1 MNSST
6 RNSGRLRVVA
16 LLALLALVA
25 AACGQKANVS
35 TVASGGGAFGEG
47 TDNGAFGDLGDAGSG
62 DLGGDTGDDLGGGD
76 LGGGDLGGGGSGGG
90 TVVGGG
96 SSGSSSGGSS
106 SGGSSSGGGSS
117 GGSSTGGSGG
127 AGGGSSGGGQAAA
140 GDRTG
145 ITADTIRIGL
155 HAPVTGAAAVP
166 TEAFRRGVPIYWN
179 HIKQVFGKKV
189 EVVFRDDEFSPTT
202 AVRVCREM
210 VEKEKVFLL
219 IGAAGGDQI
228 TACAKYA
235 NSVGVPYLSA
245 GVNQAELDKLRGYF
259 ALSQSYLQQNLPL
272 AQLAK
277 KTSKANKFGI
287 VIQDTPA
294 FRETKAS
301 IETLG
306 KQQGLEVVYSKFISK
321 QPSQSEILTISRELQ
336 TSGADVVYVLFSPT
350 PFISLA
356 QQSNSQGYNPTWI
369 GPGLSNGL
377 NIVAQA
383 GCPGVGG
390 SKFLSPFP
398 QIDAIDRLDPAY
410 KKAYRDQTGAEPDD
424 FGIALWGLN
433 KSVHQI
439 FLAAGSGMSRQ
450 SIVSTMESGKVFESN
465 VFPKQKYSSQNHF
478 GAQSAH
484 LLEADCGS
492 QQFKTVATF
501 ATGF

>member
-1 MNSST
+1 M
-6 RNSGRLRVVA
+6 
-16 LLALLALVA
+16 LV

-35 TVASGGGAFGEG
+35 SVAAGEGGGFGAGEGGGDFGEAGSGGE
-47 TDNGAFGDLGDAGSG
+47 G
-62 DLGGDTGDDLGGGD
+62 DLGGSGGD
-76 LGGGDLGGGGSGGG
+76 LGGSGGNLGGGTSGGGGSTGG
-90 TVVGGG
+90 T
-96 SSGSSSGGSS
+96 SGG
-106 SGGSSSGGGSS
+106 
-117 GGSSTGGSGG
+117 TGGSGG
-127 AGGGSSGGGQAAA
+127 TAGPGGGGASGGGGGTSGGGAVAA
-140 GDRTG
+140 GNRTG
-145 ITADTIRIGL
+145 ITDKVIKIGL

-166 TEAFRRGVPIYWN
+166 TEAFRRGVPIYWK
-179 HIKQVFGKKV
+179 HIKQLFGREV
-189 EVVFRDDEFSPTT
+189 QVVFEDDEFSPTT
-202 AVRVCREM
+202 AVRVCRKM
-210 VEKEKVFLL
+210 VEQDKVFML

-259 ALSQSYLQQNLPL
+259 SLSQTYLQQNPML

-277 KTSKANKFGI
+277 KTTKNNKFGI

-301 IETLG
+301 IEGLA
-306 KQQGLEVVYSKFISK
+306 KEQGLEVVYSKFISK

-356 QQSNSQGYNPTWI
+356 QQSNSQGYNPTYI

-377 NIVAQA
+377 TIVAQA
-383 GCPGVGG
+383 ACPAING

-398 QIDAIDRLDPAY
+398 QLDAIDKLDPAY
-410 KKAYRDQTGAEPDD
+410 RQAYAQHGGGHPPDD

-439 FLAAGSGMSRQ
+439 MLAAGEGMSRQ
-450 SIVSTMESGKVFESN
+450 SVVQVMESGRTFESN
-465 VFPKQKYSSQNHF
+465 VFPKLAYNSKNHF
-478 GAQSAH
+478 GANSSH
-484 LLEADCGS
+484 LLQADCAS
-492 QQFKTVATF
+492 QTFKTVATF

>member
-1 MNSST
+1 LTHRNSSLT
-6 RNSGRLRVVA
+6 PRLRLAAVLA
-16 LLALLALVA
+16 LLALLV

-35 TVASGGGAFGEG
+35 SVAAGEAGLGGESGDGAFGGLGTGGESGEGGGAVG
-47 TDNGAFGDLGDAGSG
+47 
-62 DLGGDTGDDLGGGD
+62 GDDLGGGTT
-76 LGGGDLGGGGSGGG
+76 GSGGG
-90 TVVGGG
+90 TAGTSGGASGGSGSGGGAAAGGGG
-96 SSGSSSGGSS
+96 ST
-106 SGGSSSGGGSS
+106 GGG
-117 GGSSTGGSGG
+117 GGG
-127 AGGGSSGGGQAAA
+127 AAVA
-140 GDRTG
+140 GNRTG
-145 ITADTIRIGL
+145 ITDKVIKLGL

-166 TEAFRRGVPIYWN
+166 TEAFRRGVPIYWK
-179 HIKQVFGKKV
+179 HIKQLFGREV
-189 EVVFRDDEFSPTT
+189 QVVFEDDEFNPTT
-202 AVRVCREM
+202 AVRVCRKM
-210 VEKEKVFLL
+210 VEQDKVFML

-259 ALSQSYLQQNLPL
+259 ALSQSYLQQNPLL

-277 KTSKANKFGI
+277 KTTKNNKFGI

-301 IETLG
+301 IEGLA
-306 KQQGLEVVYSKFISK
+306 KEQGLEIVYSKFISK

-356 QQSNSQGYNPTWI
+356 QQSNSQGYNPTYI

-377 NIVAQA
+377 NLVAQA
-383 GCPGVGG
+383 GCPGVSGA
-390 SKFLSPFP
+390 KFLSPFP
-398 QIDAIDRLDPAY
+398 QLDAIDRLDPAY
-410 KKAYRDQTGAEPDD
+410 RQAYQQYGGGNAPDD

-433 KSVHQI
+433 KSVHQVM
-439 FLAAGSGMSRQ
+439 LAAGESMTRQ
-450 SIVSTMESGKVFESN
+450 SIVQVMESGKPFESN
-465 VFPKQKYSSQNHF
+465 VFPKLQYSAKNHF
-478 GAQSAH
+478 GAQSSH

-492 QQFKTVATF
+492 QTFKTIATF

>member
-1 MNSST
+1 MTSTT
-6 RNSGRLRVVA
+6 RNPGRLRLVSFLA
-16 LLALLALVA
+16 LLALLA
-25 AACGQKANVS
+25 AACGQKSNVS
-35 TVASGGGAFGEG
+35 TVAGGDSAFGGATGN
-47 TDNGAFGDLGDAGSG
+47 DAFGDAGEGGSG
-62 DLGGDTGDDLGGGD
+62 DLGGEALGGDAGSGD
-76 LGGGDLGGGGSGGG
+76 LGGGDLGGGG
-90 TVVGGG
+90 G
-96 SSGSSSGGSS
+96 SVAG
-106 SGGSSSGGGSS
+106 GGSSSGGGSS
-117 GGSSTGGSGG
+117 GSGGSASGGTSGGGSGGSGGG
-127 AGGGSSGGGQAAA
+127 AGGGAAAA

-145 ITADTIRIGL
+145 ITGDTIKIGL
-155 HAPVTGAAAVP
+155 HAPVTGAAAIP

-179 HIKQVFGKKV
+179 HIKEVFGKKV
-189 EVVFRDDEFSPTT
+189 EVVFRDDEFNPTT

-210 VEKEKVFLL
+210 VEQEKVFIL

-259 ALSQSYLQQNLPL
+259 ALSQTYLQQNIPL

-301 IETLG
+301 IETLA
-306 KQQGLEVVYSKFISK
+306 KQQGLEVAYSKFISK

-377 NIVAQA
+377 NLVAQA
-383 GCPGVGG
+383 GCPGVAG

-398 QIDAIDRLDPAY
+398 QLDAIDRLDPAY
-410 KKAYRDQTGAEPDD
+410 KQAYRAQTGAEPDD

-450 SIVSTMESGKVFESN
+450 SLVSTMESGKTFESN
-465 VFPKQKYSSQNHF
+465 VFPKQKFSTKNHF
-478 GAQSAH
+478 GAQSSH

-492 QQFKTVATF
+492 QQFKTIAPF
-501 ATGF
+501 ATSF

>member
-1 MNSST
+1 M
-6 RNSGRLRVVA
+6 
-16 LLALLALVA
+16 
-25 AACGQKANVS
+25 
-35 TVASGGGAFGEG
+35 FE
-47 TDNGAFGDLGDAGSG
+47 
-62 DLGGDTGDDLGGGD
+62 
-76 LGGGDLGGGGSGGG
+76 
-90 TVVGGG
+90 
-96 SSGSSSGGSS
+96 
-106 SGGSSSGGGSS
+106 
-117 GGSSTGGSGG
+117 
-127 AGGGSSGGGQAAA
+127 
-140 GDRTG
+140 
-145 ITADTIRIGL
+145 
-155 HAPVTGAAAVP
+155 
-166 TEAFRRGVPIYWN
+166 
-179 HIKQVFGKKV
+179 
-189 EVVFRDDEFSPTT
+189 DDEFNPTT
-202 AVRVCREM
+202 AVRVCRKM
-210 VEKEKVFLL
+210 VEQDKVFML

-259 ALSQSYLQQNLPL
+259 ALSQSYLQQNPLL

-277 KTSKANKFGI
+277 KTTKNNKFGI

-301 IETLG
+301 IEGLA

-356 QQSNSQGYNPTWI
+356 QQSQSQGYNPTYI

-383 GCPGVGG
+383 GCPGVAG

-398 QIDAIDRLDPAY
+398 QLDAIDRLDPAY
-410 KKAYRDQTGAEPDD
+410 RQAYNQHGGGNAPDD

-439 FLAAGSGMSRQ
+439 FLAAGEGMSRQ
-450 SIVSTMESGKVFESN
+450 SVVQVMESGRAFESN
-465 VFPKQKYSSQNHF
+465 VFPKLAYTAKNHF
-478 GAQSAH
+478 GAQSSH

-492 QQFKTVATF
+492 QTFKTIATF

>member
-1 MNSST
+1 MTYPNST
-6 RNSGRLRVVA
+6 RTDLSARRPRLVICLV
-16 LLALLALVA
+16 LLALIA
-25 AACGQKANVS
+25 AACGQKPNVS
-35 TVASGGGAFGEG
+35 NVASGGGGDAFGGDGGGGGGFGELGEG
-47 TDNGAFGDLGDAGSG
+47 
-62 DLGGDTGDDLGGGD
+62 GGDFEGGDDLGGDGD
-76 LGGGDLGGGGSGGG
+76 LGGGEGGGGLVGGGG
-90 TVVGGG
+90 TGGG
-96 SSGSSSGGSS
+96 GT
-106 SGGSSSGGGSS
+106 GGG
-117 GGSSTGGSGG
+117 GTGGGGTGGGGTGGGGTGGGGTGGGGG
-127 AGGGSSGGGQAAA
+127 AAPA

-145 ITADTIRIGL
+145 ITDEEIVLGL

-179 HIKQVFGKKV
+179 HIEEVFGKRV
-189 EVVFRDDEFSPTT
+189 RVVFKDDEFNPTT

-210 VEKEKVFLL
+210 VERDKVFLL

-245 GVNQAELDKLRGYF
+245 GVNQVELDKLRGYF
-259 ALSQSYLQQNLPL
+259 ALSQTYLQQNVPL

-277 KTSKANKFGI
+277 KTTQNNKFGI

-294 FRETKAS
+294 FRESKAS
-301 IETLG
+301 IEGLAR
-306 KQQGLEVVYSKFISK
+306 QQGLEVVYSKFISK
-321 QPSQSEILTISRELQ
+321 NPSQSEILTISRELQ
-336 TSGADVVYVLFSPT
+336 TSEADVVYVLFSPT

-383 GCPGVGG
+383 GCPGVNR

-398 QIDAIDRLDPAY
+398 QLDIIDRLDPAY
-410 KKAYRDQTGAEPDD
+410 RQAYRAQTGEEPDD

-433 KSVHQI
+433 KSVHQV

-450 SIVSTMESGKVFESN
+450 SIVQTMESGKAFETN
-465 VFPKQKYSSQNHF
+465 VFPKLQYRSGAGNHF

-492 QQFKTVATF
+492 QTFKTIAPF

>member
-1 MNSST
+1 MTSST
-6 RNSGRLRVVA
+6 RKSGRLRVVA
-16 LLALLALVA
+16 LLALLALMA

-35 TVASGGGAFGEG
+35 TVASGEGAFGEG
-47 TDNGAFGDLGDAGSG
+47 TDNGAFGDLGDTGSG
-62 DLGGDTGDDLGGGD
+62 DLGGDLGGAAGEGGTGD
-76 LGGGDLGGGGSGGG
+76 LGGGDLGGGGGAAI
-90 TVVGGG
+90 
-96 SSGSSSGGSS
+96 
-106 SGGSSSGGGSS
+106 GGGSS
-117 GGSSTGGSGG
+117 GGSSGGGSTGSGG
-127 AGGGSSGGGQAAA
+127 AGGSGGGTSGGGTSGGSGGGGQAAA

-145 ITADTIRIGL
+145 ITGDTIRIGL

-166 TEAFRRGVPIYWN
+166 TEAFRRGVPIYWT

-259 ALSQSYLQQNLPL
+259 ALSQSYLQQNIPL

-277 KTSKANKFGI
+277 KTTKSNKFGI

-294 FRETKAS
+294 FRETKTS
-301 IETLG
+301 IETLA

-356 QQSNSQGYNPTWI
+356 QQSNSQGYNPTYI

-377 NIVAQA
+377 NLVAQA
-383 GCPGVGG
+383 GCPGVAG

-398 QIDAIDRLDPAY
+398 QLDAIDRLDPAY
-410 KKAYRDQTGAEPDD
+410 KQAYRSQTGAEPDD

-433 KSVHQI
+433 KSVHQV

-450 SIVSTMESGKVFESN
+450 SIVSTLESGKVFESN
-465 VFPKQKYSSQNHF
+465 VFPKQKYTPQNHF

>member
-1 MNSST
+1 MTRSNSPVYRT
-6 RNSGRLRVVA
+6 RLA
-16 LLALLALVA
+16 ICLALLSLLV

-35 TVASGGGAFGEG
+35 SVAAGEGGFGGGADGGAFG
-47 TDNGAFGDLGDAGSG
+47 DAG
-62 DLGGDTGDDLGGGD
+62 DFGGGD
-76 LGGGDLGGGGSGGG
+76 LGGATGSGGG
-90 TVVGGG
+90 AVGG
-96 SSGSSSGGSS
+96 
-106 SGGSSSGGGSS
+106 
-117 GGSSTGGSGG
+117 STGGGGGGTGGGATGGRGGATGGGTGG
-127 AGGGSSGGGQAAA
+127 AGGGGATAA

-145 ITADTIRIGL
+145 ITDKVIKIGL

-166 TEAFRRGVPIYWN
+166 TEAFRRGVPIYWK
-179 HIKQVFGKKV
+179 HIKQVFGREV
-189 EVVFRDDEFSPTT
+189 QVVFEDDEFNPTT
-202 AVRVCREM
+202 AVRVCRKM
-210 VEKEKVFLL
+210 VEQDKVFML

-259 ALSQSYLQQNLPL
+259 ALSQTYLQQNPPL

-277 KTSKANKFGI
+277 KTTKNNKFGI

-301 IETLG
+301 IEGLA

-356 QQSNSQGYNPTWI
+356 QQSNSQGYNPTYI

-377 NIVAQA
+377 NLVAQA
-383 GCPGVGG
+383 GCPGVSGA
-390 SKFLSPFP
+390 KFLSPFP
-398 QIDAIDRLDPAY
+398 QLDVIDRLDPAY
-410 KKAYRDQTGAEPDD
+410 RQAYQQHGGGNAPDD

-433 KSVHQI
+433 KSVHQVM
-439 FLAAGSGMSRQ
+439 LAAGEGMSRQ
-450 SIVSTMESGKVFESN
+450 SIVQVMESGRGFESN
-465 VFPKQKYSSQNHF
+465 VFPKLQYSAKNHF
-478 GAQSAH
+478 GAQSSH

-492 QQFKTVATF
+492 QTFKTIATF